1 MILST
6 VIVYANFIAD
16 LVSPISQILDDMLR
30 WFYFDMGI
38 PWGWAIILLTVIVRL
53 LLLPLTY
60 KQITSMLHM
69 QQYQPQIK
77 ALNEKYKEDPQ
88 KKQQELMKF
97 FKDHGI
103 NPLAS
108 CMPLLFQMPF
118 FLAMFYALRDPSLQ
132 EAITSTDPS
141 WYFIPDLVAKPA
153 GVELVIMLVLYVGS
167 QLGSTIVSLSTAT
180 DQNQR
185 RLMLALPFIF
195 VPFVINFP
203 AGLILYWITTNF
215 WTLGQSFAVKW
226 LRIRQ
231 GDPVLVGTAADLVI
245 DDEKPSKKRGKQK
258 ELLEDSTVDE
268 STNGTDA
275 NSKSDAVATRGKSK
289 DKASSEEPVKK
300 TPAKAPPP
308 PPRQRKKRSG
318 RRR

>member
-1 MILST
+1 MINT
-6 VIVYANFIAD
+6 VIPYANFIAD
-16 LVSPISQILDDMLR
+16 LVSPISNAFDSALR
-30 WFYFDMGI
+30 WFYDSLGI
-38 PWGWAIILLTVIVRL
+38 NWGWAIILLTVCVRL
-53 LLLPLTY
+53 CLLPLTY

-108 CMPLLFQMPF
+108 CLPLVFQLPF
-118 FLAMFYALRDPSLQ
+118 FMAMFYALRDPSLQ
-132 EAITSTDPS
+132 AEIQATDPS
-141 WYFIPDLVAKPA
+141 WYFIPDLVEKPTGA
-153 GVELVIMLVLYVGS
+153 TLVIMLILYVGS

-245 DDEKPSKKRGKQK
+245 DEPKPSKKKSK
-258 ELLEDSTVDE
+258 KNDASEASTVDAAAGDSSNGADGAVAKATGKTKAKAKTEE
-268 STNGTDA
+268 STT
-275 NSKSDAVATRGKSK
+275 
-289 DKASSEEPVKK
+289 K

-308 PPRQRKKRSG
+308 PPRQKRKRSG